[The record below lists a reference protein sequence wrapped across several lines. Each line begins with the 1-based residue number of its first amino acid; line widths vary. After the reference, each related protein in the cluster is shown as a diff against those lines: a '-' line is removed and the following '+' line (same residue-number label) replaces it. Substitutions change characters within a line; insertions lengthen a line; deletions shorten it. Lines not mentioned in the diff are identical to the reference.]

1 MLRCSVY
8 FFDGCGLVFNTYS
21 FTWNQSNTPCGH
33 LVAFYLEYIMGTAV
47 CVIVIIVNAAT
58 FILIYKHTK
67 KLSAMSGTFA
77 KVEANLHRNNL
88 NFFLQSF
95 TKAAL
100 FAAALFIYFFVSK
113 LATTKWE
120 TFLTRTLTWEVAHCV
135 NGLVIFIFNDSFR
148 SAIRYSFSTLGL
160 GKTAS
165 RGQSSSSFN
174 MVTRSKSVPY

>member
-88 NFFLQSF
+88 NFFLQVSYSVLLIALKSECKIALVAEVTAY
-95 TKAAL
+95 TK
-100 FAAALFIYFFVSK
+100 IKQWQKNKYFV
-113 LATTKWE
+113 
-120 TFLTRTLTWEVAHCV
+120 
-135 NGLVIFIFNDSFR
+135 
-148 SAIRYSFSTLGL
+148 
-160 GKTAS
+160 
-165 RGQSSSSFN
+165 
-174 MVTRSKSVPY
+174 M